1 MLAARLLKNLIHIGC
16 LNIVDAKGRNHRF
29 EGQHEGPEFTVRL
42 HDRALHWKLFFNPL
56 LHFGEGVMDG
66 TITVEDGE
74 LYDLLDLL
82 SQNIGWRQPKHW
94 LQRFITTPLRSAG
107 RRVQQF
113 NPASKARSNIAHHY
127 DLTGELY

>member
-1 MLAARLLKNLIHIGC
+1 LKILYGHSEFALTFCCLRLVLLVLLKGNSDKDPGAKRLIMLLAIFLKDLIHTGC
-16 LNIVDAKGRNHRF
+16 LNIVDATGRNHHF

-74 LYDLLDLL
+74 LY
-82 SQNIGWRQPKHW
+82 
-94 LQRFITTPLRSAG
+94 
-107 RRVQQF
+107 
-113 NPASKARSNIAHHY
+113 
-127 DLTGELY
+127 

>member
-1 MLAARLLKNLIHIGC
+1 MLLAIFLKDLIHIGC
-16 LNIVDAKGRNHRF
+16 LNIVDAKGRNYRF

-74 LYDLLDLL
+74 LYDLLDL
-82 SQNIGWRQPKHW
+82 I
-94 LQRFITTPLRSAG
+94 
-107 RRVQQF
+107 
-113 NPASKARSNIAHHY
+113 SNIPHGNSSWSN
-127 DLTGELY
+127 LSVERSW